1 MICSGRGTHDSSPFF
16 TLPRSSPH
24 PLLNGE
30 LFFAVMTL
38 IVRPFSFLPVPE
50 LRLMVALLSL
60 TFLSAHACCVGSRR
74 SGRSVPVPD
83 ACFAP

>member
-16 TLPRSSPH
+16 TLPRSSPR

-38 IVRPFSFLPVPE
+38 IVRPFSFLPVLEAEVDGGPAFANISLCACV
-50 LRLMVALLSL
+50 LR
-60 TFLSAHACCVGSRR
+60 RQ
-74 SGRSVPVPD
+74 
-83 ACFAP
+83 